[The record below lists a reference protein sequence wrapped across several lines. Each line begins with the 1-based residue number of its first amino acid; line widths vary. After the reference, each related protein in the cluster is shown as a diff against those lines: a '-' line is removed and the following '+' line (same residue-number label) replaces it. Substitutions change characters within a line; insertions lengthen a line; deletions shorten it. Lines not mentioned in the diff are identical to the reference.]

1 MDLSHPSPR
10 TLDAPA
16 VWADAERAGIAPG
29 AGLNAERTM
38 AAPGTRAA
46 TGFEPRLTL
55 PILWHLSFPVLV
67 VDAFRRLLY
76 SNLAAQA
83 LLDDGQVFVLRDT
96 RLECVRTGDRTRL
109 DQALQTCFGA
119 RTAEREGAR
128 RGREGAASSFCLAPF
143 GPHHGLTV
151 SVARLVPSE
160 GDDAVPTTPAATL
173 ILNRSASLGP
183 AHKSVLRD
191 LFELTDSEA
200 AVAEGLWEGM
210 TIPEIAR
217 ARTTSA
223 TTVRTQIRSIFAKTL
238 VSRQQDLIRLF
249 ASLPQLAIG
258 GEAQRPR

>member
-1 MDLSHPSPR
+1 MDLSYPSPR

-16 VWADAERAGIAPG
+16 AWADAERAGCTPG
-29 AGLNAERTM
+29 ARADTESAA
-38 AAPGTRAA
+38 AAPGTRGA
-46 TGFEPRLTL
+46 TGFEPRQTL

-83 LLDDGQVFVLRDT
+83 LLDAGQVFMLRET
-96 RLECVRTGDRTRL
+96 RLECVRAGDRTRL
-109 DQALQTCFGA
+109 DRALQACFGV
-119 RTAEREGAR
+119 RTADAEGVR
-128 RGREGAASSFCLAPF
+128 RGRGGGESSFCLAPY
-143 GPHHGLTV
+143 GPHPGLTV
-151 SVARLVPSE
+151 SVARLDASE
-160 GDDAVPTTPAATL
+160 GDGAVSVSPTATL
-173 ILNRSASLGP
+173 ILNRPASLGP

-200 AVAEGLWEGM
+200 AVAEGLWEGL
-210 TIPEIAR
+210 TIPEIAH
-217 ARTTSA
+217 ARMTST

-258 GEAQRPR
+258 GEAGRPR